1 MENIKVYDPWKY
13 FIGPVYAKKLI
24 IAHLKFKFNWE
35 LCILSGN
42 TKATFPLPTF
52 LSKKKKRKKLSLFH
66 SLRGIHLFIVWV
78 R

>member
-1 MENIKVYDPWKY
+1 MENIKVYDPWRY

-52 LSKKKKRKKLSLFH
+52 LSKKKKERN
-66 SLRGIHLFIVWV
+66 
-78 R
+78 